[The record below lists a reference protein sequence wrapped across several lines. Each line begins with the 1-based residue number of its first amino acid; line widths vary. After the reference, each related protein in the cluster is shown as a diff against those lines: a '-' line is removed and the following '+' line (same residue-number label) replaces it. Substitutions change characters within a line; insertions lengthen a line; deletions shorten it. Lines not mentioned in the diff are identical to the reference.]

1 MQAEKK
7 TKLFMSNLSND
18 KGRAY
23 EFACLQTLYRE
34 IAKKRPAQIVENSSF
49 IAAQNA
55 WNTLQEA
62 EQNIYQRSAEAA
74 VVTLFSLEPL
84 ILEEGNDILEI
95 FIQPDQAG
103 QAGDVRDI
111 LIIRCDIQW
120 EIGLSIKH
128 NHFAVKHSRLSG
140 TIDFGNSWF
149 GVPCSQKYWEAV
161 NPIFAYLADE
171 KAKGTLFKELPAK
184 EEDVYVPILKAF
196 IDEIK
201 EQYAIHKDI
210 PAKMVEYLLSKF
222 DFYKVISVDRYQLTQ
237 VQSYNIHGTLNQPSR
252 TEQPAIQ
259 VPIASLPTRIVSL
272 DFVPDKNNTVELYM
286 DGGWQFTFRIHN
298 AATKVEPSLK
308 FDVQIVGMPT
318 AIITIDCHW
327 K

>member
-1 MQAEKK
+1 
-7 TKLFMSNLSND
+7 MSNLSND
-18 KGRAY
+18 QGRAY
-23 EFACLQTLYRE
+23 EFVCLQTLHRE
-34 IAKKRPAQIVENSSF
+34 IAKHRPAQIVENSSF
-49 IAAQNA
+49 LAALNA
-55 WNTLQEA
+55 WNTLSET
-62 EQNIYQRSAEAA
+62 EQHTYQRSAEAA
-74 VVTLFSLEPL
+74 VATLFSLEPL
-84 ILEEGNDILEI
+84 ILEQGNDMLEI

-103 QAGDVRDI
+103 QQGDVRDI

-128 NHFAVKHSRLSG
+128 NHFAVKHSRLSA
-140 TIDFGNSWF
+140 TIDFGNGWF
-149 GVPCSQKYWEAV
+149 GVPCSQTYWDAV
-161 NPIFAYLADE
+161 NPVFAYLADE
-171 KAKGTLFKELPAK
+171 KSKGTLFEELPDK
-184 EEDVYVPILKAF
+184 ENDVYIPILKAF
-196 IDEIK
+196 IEEIK
-201 EQYAIHKDI
+201 SQYTVHKDI

-222 DFYKVISVDRYQLTQ
+222 DFYKVISIDRYQLTQ
-237 VQSYNIHGTLNQPSR
+237 VQSYNIHGTLNKPSR

-272 DFVPDKNNTVELYM
+272 DFMPDRNNTVELYM

-327 K
+327 R